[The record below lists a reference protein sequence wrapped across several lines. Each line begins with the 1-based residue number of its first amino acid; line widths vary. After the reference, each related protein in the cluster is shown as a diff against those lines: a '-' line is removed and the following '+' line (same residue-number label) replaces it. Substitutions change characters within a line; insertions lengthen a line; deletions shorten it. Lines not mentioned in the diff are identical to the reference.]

1 MLAMVAMAAVVPRK
15 VPRNVMVQRSRK
27 HVVMAVRNVV
37 APSAAVVPR
46 VAVVPRLR
54 ERLLLRHRRK
64 HEFRDFAELLWFT
77 IA

>member
-1 MLAMVAMAAVVPRK
+1 MLAMVAMAVVVPSK
-15 VPRNVMVQRSRK
+15 VPRNVTVQRSPK
-27 HVVMAVRNVV
+27 HAVMAAKNVM
-37 APSAAVVPR
+37 ALSAAVVPR

>member
-1 MLAMVAMAAVVPRK
+1 MLAMVAMVVVVPRK

-27 HVVMAVRNVV
+27 HVVMAARNVM
-37 APSAAVVPR
+37 ARSAAVVPR

>member
-27 HVVMAVRNVV
+27 HVVMAAKNLV
-37 APSAAVVPR
+37 APSVAVVPR
-46 VAVVPRLR
+46 VAVVRRPR
-54 ERLLLRHRRK
+54 ETLLLRHRRK
-64 HEFRDFAELLWFT
+64 HEFRDFADLLWFT